1 MNTAI
6 LVAAGKSER
15 MGSNTDKAFLNLG
28 SKPVV
33 AWSLLAFE
41 ECTTIDQ
48 IILVVRKDQILAAK
62 SVAQMFGI
70 SKIRAIV
77 AGGARR
83 QDSVQNGM
91 KAMDP
96 DTRVGVVHDGA
107 RPCVTPELISEVI
120 KCAKR
125 NGCGVAASRVWDTI
139 KYVERGTTVDHTV
152 DRTKLWAVQTPQAFN
167 VELLKRAYKTVEEQ
181 KATVTDEAGAVELI
195 GEPVRLIEWALPNI
209 KITTAED
216 LPLAAAAMKIT

>member
-1 MNTAI
+1 MNTVI

-41 ECTTIDQ
+41 ECTDIDQ
-48 IILVVRKDQILAAK
+48 IILVVRKDQVLAAK
-62 SVAQMFGI
+62 SVTQMFGI

-96 DTRVGVVHDGA
+96 ETRVVIVHDGA
-107 RPCVTPELISEVI
+107 RPCVTPELISEII
-120 KCAKR
+120 KYAKR

-152 DRTKLWAVQTPQAFN
+152 DRTKLWAVQTPQAFSA
-167 VELLKRAYKTVEEQ
+167 ELLKRAYKTVEEQ

-195 GEPVRLIEWALPNI
+195 GEPVRLIEWPLPNI